1 MPCSSSNS
9 SFLHRKVA
17 IVRSHRPLAVIA
29 IHETDL
35 DIHEAGGRTAWS
47 STVEVQG
54 ITIPARFWYDGQYIH
69 NAKEDA
75 AEVALQRIE
84 SGFFTQTSGGSW
96 QNYHHNHTGSGTSS
110 G

>member
-1 MPCSSSNS
+1 M
-9 SFLHRKVA
+9 
-17 IVRSHRPLAVIA
+17 
-29 IHETDL
+29 T
-35 DIHEAGGRTAWS
+35 GGRTAWS

-84 SGFFTQTSGGSW
+84 SGYFSQQNTATSQAW
-96 QNYHHNHTGSGTSS
+96 QGYHHNHTGSGTSS